1 MAENGTGGGTFHKNI
16 INSTNCNLV
25 IGDGN
30 IVNVWC
36 RRKLHYAERSTTT
49 SRSNRRSAVQ
59 DGGEC
64 CGKNQTKLRFRQRKS
79 TQERKAVSSE
89 SEEDM
94 TMSSA
99 PKVFPAFSEETGRK
113 VEESLSKSLVVLNKL
128 HPLRDNGNWEQ
139 FFKVADER
147 LLETQDDLTMKV
159 LITLEKSVVVSYQ
172 NNLEKAEAMV
182 LEALQSLEKSK
193 LKDAVNYHF
202 LVALAH
208 IHLTGFY
215 RRQDKHGKAQHVIA
229 IAEQNS
235 KSLNSRFL
243 KALIYYEMASNMT
256 KYISSIK
263 NCPAREELV
272 AQAKCF
278 MKQCISLCVEL
289 DDGRV
294 YIRKHHFG
302 LLKLALMHLNC
313 RTRVARGQI
322 TSVECIREAENCL
335 KTVSE
340 KYEAQMSEGQKI
352 QLLIA
357 RSDLSYRQQNFQGA
371 RVTCLEALN
380 LAEKRSFSLEI
391 RGIRERLVDISRV
404 ITSQE
409 LNTEIPLSQEHC
421 PDSLSSSTSPSR
433 RNSPFSSACEMEV
446 D

>member
-1 MAENGTGGGTFHKNI
+1 
-16 INSTNCNLV
+16 
-25 IGDGN
+25 
-30 IVNVWC
+30 
-36 RRKLHYAERSTTT
+36 
-49 SRSNRRSAVQ
+49 
-59 DGGEC
+59 
-64 CGKNQTKLRFRQRKS
+64 
-79 TQERKAVSSE
+79 
-89 SEEDM
+89 M
-94 TMSSA
+94 TVYSA
-99 PKVFPAFSEETGRK
+99 PKVFPAVTEETGRK
-113 VEESLSKSLVVLNKL
+113 VEESLRKSLVVLNRL
-128 HPLRDNGNWEQ
+128 HPLRDNGNWKK
-139 FFKVADER
+139 FFKAADER

-172 NNLEKAEAMV
+172 NNLEKAEVMV
-182 LEALQSLEKSK
+182 LEALQRLEKSK

-215 RRQDKHGKAQHVIA
+215 RRQDKHGTAQNVIA

-235 KSLNSRFL
+235 KFLNSPFL
-243 KALIYYEMASNMT
+243 EALIYYEMASNLT
-256 KYISSIK
+256 KYISSIT
-263 NCPAREELV
+263 NITNYSAREELV
-272 AQAKCF
+272 ARAKYF

-313 RTRVARGQI
+313 RTRAARGQI
-322 TSVECIREAENCL
+322 ISVECIREAENCL
-335 KTVSE
+335 KTVSD
-340 KYEAQMSEGQKI
+340 KYEAQMCEGQKI

-357 RSDLSYRQQNFQGA
+357 RSDLSYRQENFQGA
-371 RVTCLEALN
+371 RAICLEALN
-380 LAEKRSFSLEI
+380 LAERSGFSLEI
-391 RGIRERLVDISRV
+391 RGIQERLNDISRV

-409 LNTEIPLSQEHC
+409 LNTEIPLPQEHC